1 MRISAI
7 LRTGFILSVLFLSLC
22 VPSLQAQ
29 KVKNSNALVYVGK
42 DGVLRWTKNN
52 AEAAFFGVNYTAP
65 FAYSYRAHKAL
76 GVDIETAIRQD
87 VYHLARLGLDA
98 FRVHV
103 WDTEI
108 SDSLGNLLEND
119 HLRLFDF
126 LLSELEKR
134 NIRVIITP
142 IAFWGNGYPERD
154 ERTPGFSRVFG
165 KGQATSN
172 DTAIRAQ
179 ENYLRQFFKHVNP
192 YTRLSYTDDPD
203 VIAVELNNEPSH
215 SGPKAGVTNY
225 INRLAAAV
233 KSDGWVKPLFYNI
246 SQSPY
251 YADAVAA
258 SEVNGF
264 SFQWYPSGLV
274 AGYEQKGN
282 FLPNVDRYRIP
293 YDTIPGFRNKARMVY
308 EFESADVL
316 QSYMY
321 PVMARSFREAGFQWA
336 TQFAYD
342 PLALAYANTEYQ
354 THYLNLAYTPSK
366 AISILIASRVF
377 HGAPRMAH
385 YGVYPADSVFDAG
398 ATGQFRVSYRNE
410 LSEMNSREEF
420 YYTNT
425 TDTRP
430 VDIAALRHLAGVGT
444 SPVVRYGGTGAYFL
458 DRVGEGS
465 WRLEVMPDAIA
476 LRDPF
481 EKAAPDKEVTR
492 VEWNREPMDILLP
505 DLGEGFAI
513 RGLNAGNDRR
523 DVAAGTHFSISPG
536 TWLVS
541 RAGVKGGGPGAG
553 TIGVLGMNEFV
564 APQPFSAMPFVV
576 NASPAE
582 VSAGKPFTIRAKIAG
597 IDSTDVVTLQ
607 VNRLG
612 GGFPGRGGFGGARLM
627 VMTRETPYD
636 YSAGLSAELL
646 EPGVLEYR
654 IMIRKAGRDKK
665 TGGDTGAEG
674 EWFAF
679 PGDHRGDPFGWD
691 YINNDHWRTYV
702 AAENA
707 GLEIYDP
714 ATDREINVYS
724 SSRRGFPTALA
735 TGPDPDRLILRLAAY
750 APPANASLNAQGNV
764 PGQANRNAPAGATR
778 NAPVGAAR
786 NAPPDH
792 LSGFQYF
799 FGDKLKGRE
808 TEGFDKLVIRA
819 RSGEKEPVRVKVTLT
834 NKDAMSF
841 SAFIEAGPEFR
852 DIELPL
858 NEPFSDSVMLLPRP
872 YPGFLPLW
880 FKGADESAGVRG
892 SAGAEGRGGS
902 AGAEGREGG
911 AGSTG
916 PAAFRLTDMEKI
928 QVTLE
933 EGSVE
938 IESIWMQKN
947 K

>member
-7 LRTGFILSVLFLSLC
+7 LRTGFILSVLFLSLY

-29 KVKNSNALVYVGK
+29 KVKNSNALVYVDK
-42 DGVLRWTKNN
+42 DGVLRWIKNN

-76 GVDIETAIRQD
+76 GVDIEQAIRQD

-179 ENYLRQFFKHVNP
+179 ENYLQQLFKHVNP

-225 INRLAAAV
+225 INRLATAV

-258 SEVNGF
+258 SDVNGF

-282 FLPNVDRYRIP
+282 FLPNVDKYTIP

-321 PVMARSFREAGFQWA
+321 PAMARSFREAGFQWA

-377 HGAPRMAH
+377 HGMPRMAH
-385 YGVYPADSVFDAG
+385 NDVYPADSVFGAG
-398 ATGQFRVSYRNE
+398 GVGERETFRVSYRNE

-425 TDTRP
+425 TDSRP
-430 VDIAALRHLAGVGT
+430 EDIAALRHLAGVGT
-444 SPVVRYGGTGAYFL
+444 SPVVRYGGSGAYFL

-476 LRDPF
+476 IRDPF
-481 EKAAPDKEVTR
+481 EKATPDKEVTR
-492 VEWNREPMDILLP
+492 VEWNREPMDIILP
-505 DLGEGFAI
+505 DLGEGFTI
-513 RGLNAGNDRR
+513 RGLNAGNDRQ
-523 DVAAGTHFSISPG
+523 DAAAGTHFSISPG

-541 RAGVKGGGPGAG
+541 RAGVKGAGSDGGGGNPRGGKNAG
-553 TIGVLGMNEFV
+553 SGDTGPDGKRSTGVTIGVLGMNEFV
-564 APQPFSAMPFVV
+564 APQPFSETPFVV
-576 NASPAE
+576 NGSYAG
-582 VSAGKPFTIRAKIAG
+582 VSSGKPFTIRAKIVG
-597 IDSTDVVTLQ
+597 IDSADRITLQ
-607 VNRLG
+607 VNRFG
-612 GGFPGRGGFGGARLM
+612 GGFPGRSGFGGGRAILM
-627 VMTRETPYD
+627 SRETPCD
-636 YSAGLSAELL
+636 YSAVLPPELV

-654 IMIRKAGRDKK
+654 IMIRKSGGDKK
-665 TGGDTGAEG
+665 TGGNPGTGG
-674 EWFAF
+674 EWFVF
-679 PGDHRGDPFGWD
+679 PGDHKGDPFAWD
-691 YINNDHWRTYV
+691 YINNDHWQTFV
-702 AAENA
+702 AAGNT
-707 GLEIYDP
+707 GLEIFNP
-714 ATDREINVYS
+714 TKDRNINIYS
-724 SSRRGFPTALA
+724 SFRRGFPTAFV
-735 TGPDPDRLILRLAAY
+735 TGPDPDRLILRLTAFV
-750 APPANASLNAQGNV
+750 PRDRSLPQC
-764 PGQANRNAPAGATR
+764 P
-778 NAPVGAAR
+778 
-786 NAPPDH
+786 
-792 LSGFQYF
+792 
-799 FGDKLKGRE
+799 
-808 TEGFDKLVIRA
+808 
-819 RSGEKEPVRVKVTLT
+819 
-834 NKDAMSF
+834 
-841 SAFIEAGPEFR
+841 
-852 DIELPL
+852 
-858 NEPFSDSVMLLPRP
+858 
-872 YPGFLPLW
+872 
-880 FKGADESAGVRG
+880 
-892 SAGAEGRGGS
+892 GGS
-902 AGAEGREGG
+902 FIRV
-911 AGSTG
+911 
-916 PAAFRLTDMEKI
+916 PVFF
-928 QVTLE
+928 
-933 EGSVE
+933 
-938 IESIWMQKN
+938 W
-947 K
+947 